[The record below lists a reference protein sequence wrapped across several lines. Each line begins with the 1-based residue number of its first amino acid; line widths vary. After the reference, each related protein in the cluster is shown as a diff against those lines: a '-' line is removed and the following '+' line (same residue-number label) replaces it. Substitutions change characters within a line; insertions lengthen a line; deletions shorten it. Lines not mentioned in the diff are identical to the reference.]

1 MMLMDPVEQIR
12 TRTVEFAAP
21 ALVRTSRN
29 KSESLAMNWRTDLP
43 AAMVLAIVAMP
54 LCLGIALASGAPFSG
69 GIIAGV
75 VGAIVVG
82 RISGSQLLVSGPAA
96 GLAAIV
102 LTSIVQLGS
111 FPAFLVAVVL
121 AGLIQIALGI
131 ARTGIVGYYFP
142 SSVVKGML
150 AAIGVV
156 LVLKQLPH
164 ALGYSIDYEGSES
177 FALATGGNTFSNIL
191 LAFERPHAGALFICL
206 FSLAILTLWNT
217 SSFRKLRVVPAP
229 LLVVF
234 AGVALNALFTSA
246 LPEFA
251 LSGSSLVALPVIRS
265 FAELS
270 ALITFPDWSVLAQPQ
285 VYGVALTIALV
296 ASLETLLSLEA
307 TDKIDPYKREA
318 PPSRELIA
326 QGIGNTVSG
335 LVGGLPITGVIVRSA
350 ANVDAGAQS
359 RWSTILHG
367 VLLLVSVV
375 SIPALINKIP
385 LAAIAAILLYTGYR
399 LAHPALWR
407 NAWNV
412 GRAHFVAFAVTVLTT
427 LLTDLLIGIAV
438 GFVVGA
444 FFILVGQL
452 RTPTLVDR
460 NPPGAVLRRFV
471 LPELVTFLSK
481 AEVAQ
486 TLAALP
492 AGSRVEID
500 GRGVRH
506 IDYDIL
512 ELISNFRATAVL
524 RDIDFRLVGMPPLAT
539 VPAHVP

>member
-1 MMLMDPVEQIR
+1 MSRDR
-12 TRTVEFAAP
+12 SFAANWKSDIP
-21 ALVRTSRN
+21 AGIV
-29 KSESLAMNWRTDLP
+29 
-43 AAMVLAIVAMP
+43 VAIIAGP
-54 LCLGIALASGAPFSG
+54 LCVGIALASGAPLFSGIISGVIG
-69 GIIAGV
+69 GII
-75 VGAIVVG
+75 VG
-82 RISGSQLLVSGPAA
+82 RVSGSQLLVSGPAA

-102 LTSIVQLGS
+102 ITSITQLGS
-111 FPAFLVAVVL
+111 FSAFLVAVVL
-121 AGLIQIALGI
+121 AGLMQIALGV
-131 ARTGIVGYYFP
+131 ARAGIVGYYFP

-164 ALGYSIDYEGSES
+164 ALGYNADYEGSET
-177 FALATGGNTFSNIL
+177 FAQMSGGNTFSNIL
-191 LAFERPHAGALFICL
+191 AALERPHVGALFICL

-217 SSFRKLRVVPAP
+217 NNFKRLRVLPAP
-229 LLVVF
+229 LLVVV
-234 AGVALNALFTSA
+234 AGVALNALFRSA

-251 LSGSSLVALPVIRS
+251 LSGNSLLTLPVIRS
-265 FAELS
+265 FNELS
-270 ALITFPDWSVLAQPQ
+270 SLILTPDWSVLLRPQ
-285 VYGVALTIALV
+285 VYLVGLTIALV

-326 QGIGNTVSG
+326 QGIGNTLSG

-350 ANVDAGAQS
+350 ANIDAGAQS
-359 RWSTILHG
+359 RWSTMIHG
-367 VLLLVSVV
+367 LLLLVSVIA
-375 SIPALINKIP
+375 IPVLLNKIP

-399 LAHPALWR
+399 LAHPALWK

-412 GRAHFVAFAVTVLTT
+412 GRPHFAAFAVTVVTT
-427 LLTDLLIGIAV
+427 VLTDLLIGIVV
-438 GFVVGA
+438 GFAVGA
-444 FFILVGQL
+444 FFVLLGQL
-452 RTPTLVDR
+452 RTPTLVDH

-500 GRGVRH
+500 GRGARH

-512 ELISNFRATAVL
+512 ELITNFRATAVL
-524 RDIDFRLVGMPPLAT
+524 RDIDFRLVGMPSIAT
-539 VPAHVP
+539 VPVHTR